1 MATALI
7 HMDPVQKQRLARRAK
22 LRGKSF
28 SQEVRDAVDLYLD
41 LPVENEEELRDLA
54 KAANQAADRM
64 IKNLDENVAYVDR
77 VLKHRRNRRRAG
89 REMPFRPSG
98 RLC

>member
-7 HMDPVQKQRLARRAK
+7 HMDPRQKHRLAERAK

-41 LPVENEEELRDLA
+41 LPVESEAELRGLA
-54 KAANQAADRM
+54 KVANHAANRI
-64 IKNLDENVAYVDR
+64 IKNLDETIAYVDR
-77 VLKHRRNRRRAG
+77 VLKHKWNDR
-89 REMPFRPSG
+89 
-98 RLC
+98 

>member
-7 HMDPVQKQRLARRAK
+7 HLDPKQKKRLARRAK

-41 LPVENEEELRDLA
+41 LPVGTEAELKTLA
-54 KAANQAADRM
+54 KMASESADRS
-64 IKNLDENVAYVDR
+64 IARLDETIAYIDR
-77 VLKHRRNRRRAG
+77 GLKAMRKSR
-89 REMPFRPSG
+89 
-98 RLC
+98 

>member
-7 HMDPVQKQRLARRAK
+7 HMDSKQKARLAKRAK

-41 LPVENEEELRDLA
+41 IPVGEEEELAALA
-54 KAANQAADRM
+54 REAKRAADRM
-64 IKNLDENVAYVDR
+64 IKRLDETISNVDR
-77 VLKHRRNRRRAG
+77 TLKQIRK
-89 REMPFRPSG
+89 
-98 RLC
+98 LQ

>member
-7 HMDPVQKQRLARRAK
+7 HMDPVQKQRLAHRAK

-64 IKNLDENVAYVDR
+64 IKNLDETVAYVDR
-77 VLKHRRNRRRAG
+77 VLKHRRNRR
-89 REMPFRPSG
+89 
-98 RLC
+98 

>member
-7 HMDPVQKQRLARRAK
+7 HMDSKQKQQLAHRAK

-28 SQEVRDAVDLYLD
+28 SQEVRNAVEMYLD
-41 LPVENEEELRDLA
+41 VPVEDETELRALA

-64 IKNLDENVAYVDR
+64 IKNLDETIAYVGR
-77 VLKHRRNRRRAG
+77 VLTHKRNG
-89 REMPFRPSG
+89 R
-98 RLC
+98 

>member
-7 HMDPVQKQRLARRAK
+7 HMDARQKQRLTRRAK

-41 LPVENEEELRDLA
+41 VPIESEAELRGLA
-54 KAANQAADRM
+54 KSANHAADRM
-64 IKNLDENVAYVDR
+64 IKNLDETISYVDR
-77 VLKHRRNRRRAG
+77 VLKHKRNG
-89 REMPFRPSG
+89 K
-98 RLC
+98 

>member
-7 HMDPVQKQRLARRAK
+7 HMDARQKQRLTRRAK

-41 LPVENEEELRDLA
+41 VPIEDEAELRGLA
-54 KAANQAADRM
+54 KSANHAADRM
-64 IKNLDENVAYVDR
+64 IKNLDETISYVDR
-77 VLKHRRNRRRAG
+77 VLKLRRNG
-89 REMPFRPSG
+89 K
-98 RLC
+98 